1 MAKKTLLTGP
11 EPEEIEEKT
20 AAELEDEKLPAA
32 MDVSSSMYDL
42 AETDDRPAIE
52 QRVAKG
58 VIFGDDKNTE
68 QATAKDTSGPRNFQI
83 DADFA
88 AEMHERTKK
97 ERAERKIKEKE
108 AAEEEQKKRAERKE
122 EIAKKLQE
130 TQTLDETEL
139 RDRIKEEIAT
149 ENNNKLYPDAK
160 PLTQEVED
168 EIWRN
173 RTEKGAQIAS
183 RAKIEDVENTELTK
197 TIATSLIIQIISAII
212 VLCGIVVKPSNLL
225 YFAVFY
231 LIGPVAIAYTVIM
244 LFKTANKTRL
254 HQIPS
259 NQCSQFVIATYIPG
273 LLLRLVL
280 IGLFSQIPITGGLI
294 GPIAGAAV
302 GASIHYSFLNRY
314 KIYVSIKS
322 TIINT
327 LFYIAFLTLSSFIAT
342 FSLEGMAMQMLFTA
356 LSILEFFFGDR
367 AAMQLA
373 LYTTK

>member
-1 MAKKTLLTGP
+1 MTKGRLLTTP
-11 EPEEIEEKT
+11 EPTETEEKT
-20 AAELEDEKLPAA
+20 TAQLEDERQPAA

-68 QATAKDTSGPRNFQI
+68 QAATKDATGPRNFQI
-83 DADFA
+83 DADFVT
-88 AEMHERTKK
+88 EMHERTKK
-97 ERAERKIKEKE
+97 ERAERKAKEKE

-130 TQTLDETEL
+130 AQTLDETEL

-197 TIATSLIIQIISAII
+197 TIATSLVIQIISAII
-212 VLCGIVVKPSNLL
+212 ILCGIVVRPSNLL

-231 LIGPVAIAYTVIM
+231 LIGPVAIAYTVII

-254 HQIPS
+254 HRIPS

-273 LLLRLVL
+273 LMLRLVL
-280 IGLFSQIPITGGLI
+280 ISLFSQIPITGGLI